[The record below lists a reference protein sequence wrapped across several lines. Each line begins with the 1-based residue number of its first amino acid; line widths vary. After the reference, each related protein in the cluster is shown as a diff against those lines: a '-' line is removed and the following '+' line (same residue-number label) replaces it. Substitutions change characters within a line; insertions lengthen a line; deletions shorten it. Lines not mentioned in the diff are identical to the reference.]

1 MPELPEV
8 ETIARGLHQR
18 VTGEAINSVWLG
30 AKPEPLKSTALE
42 IARVLEG
49 SRIGGGRRVGKH
61 IVFDLERN
69 PFARPPWSAKS
80 RKPRPTRPRFKN
92 PPAQASATTPR
103 EGGQTRLELTARG
116 MRCTPA
122 RVI

>member
-18 VTGEAINSVWLG
+18 VTREAINSVWLG

-61 IVFDLERN
+61 IVFDLEGN
-69 PFARPPWSAKS
+69 PVARAPRSAKS
-80 RKPRPTRPRFKN
+80 RKPRPARPGSKTR
-92 PPAQASATTPR
+92 PAQASATNPGGGGKTRPR
-103 EGGQTRLELTARG
+103 PAQGGTR
-116 MRCTPA
+116 
-122 RVI
+122 